1 MAKNYLLTILIF
13 LFSFQLYSNKLI
25 KGTIIDCK
33 TNLPLPGAQIFIS
46 DIESSKSTVTSDFNG
61 LFEIETSVKVDQ
73 ITISYPKYKEI
84 KIKINDSGNLG
95 QIILFK
101 RGCKKTN

>member
-13 LFSFQLYSNKLI
+13 LLSFQLYSNKLI

-33 TNLPLPGAQIFIS
+33 TNLPLPGAQILIS
-46 DIESSKSTVTSDFNG
+46 DIESNESTFTSDFNG
-61 LFEIETSVKVDQ
+61 IFEIKTSVIVDQ

-84 KIKINDSGNLG
+84 KIKINDNGNLG

-101 RGCKKTN
+101 RGCKKIN